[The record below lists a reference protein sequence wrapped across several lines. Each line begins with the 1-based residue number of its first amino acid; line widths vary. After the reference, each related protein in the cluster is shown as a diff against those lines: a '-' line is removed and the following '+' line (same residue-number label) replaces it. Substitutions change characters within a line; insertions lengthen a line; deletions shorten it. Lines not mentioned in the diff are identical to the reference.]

1 MNRKQFLIMVIAL
14 AVLGGAGLALFW
26 QDIAAY
32 RTSGARIGAR
42 LLPGFNMG
50 DVAQIRLQDAKAEVN
65 LVRKDTSWRVRE
77 RGDYPANVQ
86 NIGDLLTKLAELK
99 VVQSEIVGE
108 SLLPR
113 LDLAAPGKGEGTGT
127 LVEFKDAAGK
137 VTGSLLLGK
146 VILKKDPMNPLPNAQ
161 DGVPAGRYVK
171 VAGAKD
177 AVIVVSDPLEHASA
191 KPGAWLARYFFKA
204 DRIKTLTVA
213 GDGAMQWKI
222 TRDQE
227 YGQWQFAAG
236 SGNLDPGAAVA
247 AVNAL
252 GGLSFDD
259 VIPELNP
266 GASDKPITVT
276 AETFDNLTYQLKIS
290 KQQTGNDYAVSF
302 SVSGE
307 PAKQRVAEK
316 GEKPED
322 KARND
327 KDFAASLG
335 ALQVRIAREK
345 ALSQWAYQVP
355 AKVLAPVL
363 IERAQLVAAKRQPAA
378 PGR

>member
-1 MNRKQFLIMVIAL
+1 
-14 AVLGGAGLALFW
+14 
-26 QDIAAY
+26 
-32 RTSGARIGAR
+32 
-42 LLPGFNMG
+42 MG
-50 DVAQIRLQDAKAEVN
+50 DVAQIRLQDAKSEVT

-77 RGDYPANVQ
+77 RSDYPANVQ
-86 NIGDLLTKLAELK
+86 NIGDLLTKLSELK

-113 LDLAAPGKGEGTGT
+113 LDLAAPGKGEGAGT

-146 VILKKDPMNPLPNAQ
+146 KILKKDPMNPLPNAQ

-177 AVIVVSDPLEHASA
+177 AVIVVSDPLEHALASPSA
-191 KPGAWLARYFFKA
+191 WVARYFFKA

-213 GDGAMQWKI
+213 GVGAMHWKI
-222 TRDQE
+222 TRDRE
-227 YGQWQFAAG
+227 YDPWKFATG
-236 SGNLDPGAAVA
+236 GGELDPGAAVA

-252 GGLSFDD
+252 GGLTFDD
-259 VIPELNP
+259 VIPDPQP
-266 GASDKPITVT
+266 GVMDKPVTVT
-276 AETFDNLTYQLKIS
+276 AETYDHLTYKLQIS
-290 KQQTGNDYAVSF
+290 KQQTGNDYTVSF

-345 ALSQWAYQVP
+345 ALSQWAYRVP
-355 AKVLAPVL
+355 AKILAPVL
-363 IERAQLVAAKRQPAA
+363 INRAQLVAEKRQPAA
-378 PGR
+378 RGR